1 MSKNKLGSIY
11 LALAATIWGGMYVIS
26 KVVLSVIP
34 PLELV
39 WLRYIIALLV
49 LSAMAVLTHQS
60 WRISKR
66 DIPLILMIGITGY
79 ALSIWTQFLGTKL
92 ATAQMGAIITSA
104 TPAFM
109 VIFAR
114 LLLKET
120 MTLRKGLSVLLA
132 TIGVLCIVGIGDIS
146 KTYQLGGLILGVAA
160 VTWAL
165 MSVLIKRVPGTYSQ
179 LVVTTYAIFI
189 ATIIITPFAASQAS
203 QIPVAVMAR
212 PAIWG
217 GILYLGI
224 VSTALAFFL
233 WNKGLQMVEAAS
245 GSLFFFFQPLSG
257 TLLGWLFLGEHVGL
271 PFVIGSVLILSG
283 VLLVIREP

>member
-26 KVVLSVIP
+26 KVVLTVIP

-60 WRISKR
+60 WRIRKR
-66 DIPLILMIGITGY
+66 DIPLILTIGITGY

-120 MTLRKGLSVLLA
+120 MTLRKGLSVILA

-146 KTYQLGGLILGVAA
+146 TTYQLGGLILGVAA

-165 MSVLIKRVPGTYSQ
+165 MSVLIKRVPSTYSQ
-179 LVVTTYAIFI
+179 LVVTTYAIFT
-189 ATIIITPFAASQAS
+189 ATIFITPFAASQAS
-203 QIPVAVMAR
+203 QIPVAVMAQ

-271 PFVIGSVLILSG
+271 PFGIGSVLILAG